1 MKFKFDSRQQ
11 YQLDAVASV
20 ADLFE
25 GQPEDA
31 GQVVETL
38 RGYLGIESDELTLD
52 IAAGQQ
58 GEIALEIGA
67 VGNSLIVDAP
77 TILENLQRIQ
87 ERNHLMVSEQLVDGL
102 QFDVEMETGTG
113 KTYVYLRTIFELA
126 ERYNFK
132 KFVILVPSVA
142 IREGVNK
149 SIELMRDHFRELYP
163 TQPFSHFVYSGDNP
177 GQVHG
182 FATSTSIQ
190 IMVMTVSA
198 IKGDE
203 NNRIFHQSR
212 EELGG
217 LAPVD
222 YLRAVQPFVILD
234 EPQNMESDLS
244 ESSIGKLNYSAIFR
258 YSATH
263 RKRRNLVY
271 QLDPVDAHN
280 LELVK
285 QIVVA
290 EVVQEGVESTPYIK
304 LLDVNP
310 KNLAAKLELAIRD
323 KNGRVVKK
331 AKTVRANQDLEKVT
345 DNPAYGNN
353 WIVNGVSI
361 EPPAIELSHH
371 PRLTIG
377 EEIGGNTEVVYRDM
391 IRETIREH
399 LEKEKANKPL
409 GIKVLSLFFVDKV
422 ASYLGE
428 SATLFTADGPF
439 VRWFDEIYQQ
449 EVKRQIE
456 LDPEFGI
463 SIPEDPVE
471 SRSAYFAST
480 KAGVLKESKS
490 GETQDD
496 SRAYDL
502 IMKDKE
508 RLVSTEEP
516 VRFIFSHSALR
527 EGWDN
532 PNVFQICTLR
542 EMSGETERR
551 QTLGRG
557 LRLPVDQNGN
567 RYADR
572 SIAQLTVV
580 ANESYSQFAKGLQD
594 EYIKAGVEMGFVRP
608 QEFAKIVD
616 PVTGNPIGSVES
628 RLIRETLQANGFID
642 PNGFITT
649 RFTPDE
655 DFFSLHLGRS
665 NHLEAMIIDAMK
677 KVSIS
682 AQVKPMRKRRKR
694 KLNKQIYLDPQF
706 AEMWEKISQR
716 TTYSVAF
723 DRSLLVE
730 EAVEA
735 MKDAPAVP
743 PLRVSVTKARVSVK
757 RGGTEGIRTQ
767 NRTTNIEGSF
777 ELPDIVGQLQEA
789 TSLTRQTIIDI
800 LVGSGRLDEFTKNPN
815 DFIAMARESIQ
826 TVLARVVEDGLQ
838 YEKIGGSIY
847 SLRELQA
854 DGEEE
859 KQFFL
864 DTLYEL
870 QNKQKSDFNY
880 VVTDSTV
887 EKDFARLLDNDEDIR
902 LFTKLPPKFQ
912 VPTPVGPYNPDWA
925 IIKQV
930 EGEDRLYLI
939 RETKGS
945 IAEQKL
951 RETEKAKIR
960 AARKHFAVLGV
971 DYAVSAPDDWN
982 V

>member
-11 YQLDAVASV
+11 YQLDAISSV
-20 ADLFE
+20 VDLFE
-25 GQPEDA
+25 GQPKDV
-31 GQVVETL
+31 GQFREIL
-38 RGYLGIESDELTLD
+38 RGFLSFETDQQSLD
-52 IAAGQQ
+52 IGVGQQ
-58 GEIALEIGA
+58 ELSLEIGA
-67 VGNSLIVDAP
+67 VGNHLFLGED
-77 TILENLQRIQ
+77 TILDNLQRVQ
-87 ERNHLMVSEQLVDGL
+87 EQNQLMVSDQLVDGL

-126 ERYNFK
+126 EKYDFK

-149 SIELMRDHFRELYP
+149 SIELMRAHFRELYP

-182 FATSTSIQ
+182 FATGTSIQ
-190 IMVMTVSA
+190 IMIMTVAA
-198 IKGDE
+198 IKGTK

-222 YLRAVQPFVILD
+222 YLRAVRPFVILD

-244 ESSIGKLNYSAIFR
+244 EASIGKLNYSAILR

-290 EVVQEGVESTPYIK
+290 EVVQEGVEATPYIK

-310 KNLAAKLELAIRD
+310 KNWTAKLELAVRD
-323 KNGRVVKK
+323 KNGNIVKK
-331 AKTVRANQDLEKVT
+331 AVNVKKDRNLEQVT
-345 DNPAYGNN
+345 DNPAYSNN
-353 WIVNGVSI
+353 WFVTGMSI
-361 EPPAIELSHH
+361 EPAAVELSHH
-371 PRLTIG
+371 PRLLVG
-377 EEIGGNTEVVYRDM
+377 EEIGGNTEAIYRDM

-399 LEKEKANKPL
+399 LEKEESL
-409 GIKVLSLFFVDKV
+409 RESGIKVLSLFFVDKV
-422 ASYLGE
+422 ASYMGDGDSLA
-428 SATLFTADGPF
+428 SANGPF
-439 VRWFDEIYQQ
+439 AQWFDEIYQS
-449 EVKRQIE
+449 EVERQMMLNPDFGVSVAI
-456 LDPEFGI
+456 DPDET
-463 SIPEDPVE
+463 
-471 SRSAYFAST
+471 RSAYFAST
-480 KAGVLKESKS
+480 KKGVTKDSKDGNS
-490 GETQDD
+490 DDD

-508 RLVSTEEP
+508 RLLSLDEP

-542 EMSGETERR
+542 EMGGETERR

-557 LRLPVDQNGN
+557 LRLPVDQQGN
-567 RYADR
+567 RYSDR

-580 ANESYSQFAKGLQD
+580 ANESYTRFAKGLQD
-594 EYIKAGVEMGFVRP
+594 EYIRAGVEIGFVRP
-608 QEFAKIVD
+608 QEFAKIID
-616 PVTGNPIGSVES
+616 PATGSAIGAAES
-628 RLIRETLQANGFID
+628 QGIRQMLQSSGFID
-642 PNGFITT
+642 AEGFITS

-655 DFFSLHLGRS
+655 DFFSLHLGD
-665 NHLEAMIIDAMK
+665 LERLEPMVIDAMRA
-677 KVSIS
+677 VSVA
-682 AQVKPMRKRRKR
+682 AQVKPLRKRRKR
-694 KLNKQIYLDPQF
+694 KLNKEVYLDPQF
-706 AEMWEKISQR
+706 AEMWDTISQR

-723 DRSLLVE
+723 DRNQLVS
-730 EAVEA
+730 EAI
-735 MKDAPAVP
+735 DAIKQAPTIP
-743 PLRVSVTKARVSVK
+743 PLRVNVTKATVTVN
-757 RGGTEGIRTQ
+757 RGGTEGTRTDQ
-767 NRTTNIEGSF
+767 RSTNIEDSF
-777 ELPDIVGQLQEA
+777 ELPDIIAQLQES
-789 TSLTRQTIIDI
+789 TSLTRRTIADI
-800 LVGSGRLDEFTKNPN
+800 LIGSGRLAEFTKNPN
-815 DFIAMARESIQ
+815 GFIAMANEAIQ
-826 TVLARVVEDGLQ
+826 SVLARVVEDGLQ
-838 YEKIGGSIY
+838 YEKIGGSVY

-854 DGEEE
+854 DGVEE

-880 VVTDSTV
+880 VVTDSQV
-887 EKDFARLLDNDEDIR
+887 EKDFAKLLDNDKDVR
-902 LFTKLPPKFQ
+902 LFTKLPPKFK

-925 IIKQV
+925 IIKRVQ
-930 EGEDRLYLI
+930 GEDRLYLI
-939 RETKGS
+939 RETKS
-945 IAEQKL
+945 TNLEHKL

-971 DYAVSAPDDWN
+971 DYGVSAPDAWN
-982 V
+982 IG